1 MMRASAV
8 KAVVLR
14 IVSRASR
21 AGGSVIIPRNFD
33 HVGQPCTQPQL
44 HRFLYQA
51 SRSSPAIA
59 RESTVFSFGALHL
72 IQKAGARGFSSSEV
86 RMPDVEATGGIVEI
100 PLAQTGEGIAD
111 CELIRWF
118 VKEGDVV
125 DEFAPVC
132 EVQSDKASVVITSRY
147 KGQVSQIR
155 FHPGDIVKVG
165 ETLLELMLE
174 GSAAS
179 SRVESH
185 HSGDGGPNSNS
196 EKPSFAEPEA
206 RLRNGELESE
216 SGQSFVLAAPAVRAL
231 AKNYG
236 VDLADVVGSGSDGR
250 ITKGDVMSYISL
262 RENAQDDIQSLNEP
276 PVHLEEAA
284 RSESSVTKE
293 YTPVPAPSYGVFD
306 GGDTSIPVRGYRRA
320 MAKAMT
326 AAAAVPHFYY
336 VEEIEVDKLT
346 KLKRA
351 LSEGVPLEPG
361 VKLTHLPFLIKSLSM
376 ALKKYPVMNS
386 TVDEAVTEIQVRASH
401 NIGVAMATSHG
412 LAVPNIK
419 NVQRL
424 SVLQIATEL
433 SRLIQLA
440 NTNSLSTDDITGG
453 TITVSNFGAIGGK
466 FGMPILNVPEVAI
479 VAIGRM
485 QQVVR
490 PNEDYSEYSVE
501 PVINVTWGAD
511 HRVIDGATV
520 AHFCNEWKLL
530 IEQPE
535 RLLLTLQ

>member
-1 MMRASAV
+1 MRTSTAKALAQRIIIRTSRAAASATLGV
-8 KAVVLR
+8 IPSNSGHVAEPSTQPSQLHCCR
-14 IVSRASR
+14 YHHGSRALAM
-21 AGGSVIIPRNFD
+21 AG
-33 HVGQPCTQPQL
+33 
-44 HRFLYQA
+44 
-51 SRSSPAIA
+51 RSSAIFPA
-59 RESTVFSFGALHL
+59 VALPL
-72 IQKAGARGFSSSEV
+72 LQEGRARGFSSSEV
-86 RMPDVEATGGIVEI
+86 RMPEAEVTGGVVEI

-118 VKEGDVV
+118 VKEGDMV

-155 FHPGDIVKVG
+155 FNPGDVVKVG

-174 GSAAS
+174 GSAQG
-179 SRVESH
+179 ESNE
-185 HSGDGGPNSNS
+185 SPNPNWA
-196 EKPSFAEPEA
+196 KPSIAEPEA
-206 RLRNGELESE
+206 RLKDDAHQSE
-216 SGQSFVLAAPAVRAL
+216 STQSPVLAAPAARAL
-231 AKNYG
+231 AKEYG
-236 VDLADVVGSGSDGR
+236 VDLTDIVGTGSHGR
-250 ITKGDVMSYISL
+250 VTKGDIMNYVSL
-262 RENAQDDIQSLNEP
+262 RENTQDDIQAMNEA
-276 PVHLEEAA
+276 PVVEAPRLE
-284 RSESSVTKE
+284 SGVTKE
-293 YTPVPAPSYGVFD
+293 YTPVPAPSYGVFN

-336 VEEIEVDKLT
+336 VEEIGVDKLT

-351 LSEGVPLEPG
+351 LSEGVPLEQG
-361 VKLTHLPFLIKSLSM
+361 VKLTHLPFLIKALSM
-376 ALKKYPVMNS
+376 ALKKFPVMNS
-386 TVDEAVTEIQVRASH
+386 TVDEGVTEIQVRASH
-401 NIGVAMATSHG
+401 NIGIAMATSHG
-412 LAVPNIK
+412 LVVPNIK

-424 SVLQIATEL
+424 SVLEIATEL

-440 NTNSLSTDDITGG
+440 NTNALSTDDITGG

-490 PNEDYSEYSVE
+490 PSEDYSEFSSE
-501 PVINVTWGAD
+501 PVVNVTWGAD